1 MTNQDNQRPPRGK
14 PFVKGHKK
22 MGGRQKGTRNLLTI
36 DAVLEAA
43 ARAGGKD
50 EMVGYLTDIALDH
63 PRVFGR
69 LFAKLLLPKRVRP
82 HSREFE

>member
-1 MTNQDNQRPPRGK
+1 MNNQDNQRPPRGK

-22 MGGRQKGTRNLLTI
+22 MRGRKKGAPNLLTI
-36 DAVLEAA
+36 DAVLKAA

-69 LFAKLLLPKRVRP
+69 LLASLLPKRVRP